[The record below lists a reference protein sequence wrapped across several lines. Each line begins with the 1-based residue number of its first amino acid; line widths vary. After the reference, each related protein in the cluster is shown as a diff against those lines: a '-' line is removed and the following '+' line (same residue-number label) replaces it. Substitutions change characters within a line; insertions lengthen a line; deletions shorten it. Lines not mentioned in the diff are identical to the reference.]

1 MLPYKLVFIAVIV
14 IGPVL
19 SLDLA
24 WTVANILNA
33 LMAIPNLIAVLLL
46 SGVIA
51 SETRHYLKN
60 LDEKDKTEIPV
71 VDK

>member
-1 MLPYKLVFIAVIV
+1 MAV
-14 IGPVL
+14 
-19 SLDLA
+19 
-24 WTVANILNA
+24 T
-33 LMAIPNLIAVLLL
+33 NLIAVLLL

-60 LDEKDKTEIPV
+60 LDEKDQTEIPI